1 MRLYKKLKP
10 LISGSQ
16 ASQNNKGLLVL
27 NSSILPTLRPF
38 LVNIVNT
45 DGTVTGITLGAGSD
59 NLAGGF
65 ITQFYPNYSIIPF
78 QISSWTDLSGVTL
91 SGFELF

>member
-27 NSSILPTLRPF
+27 NSSISTTIRPF
-38 LVNIVNT
+38 LVNIINT
-45 DGTVTGITLGAGSD
+45 DGTVTGITLGAGGAST
-59 NLAGGF
+59 AG
-65 ITQFYPNYSIIPF
+65 TTSQLYPNYTIIPF

>member
-27 NSSILPTLRPF
+27 NSSILPNLRPF
-38 LVNIVNT
+38 LVNIINT
-45 DGTVTGITLGAGSD
+45 DGTVTGITLGAGPGS
-59 NLAGGF
+59 AVG
-65 ITQFYPNYSIIPF
+65 TTSQFYPNYTIIPF

>member
-10 LISGSQ
+10 L
-16 ASQNNKGLLVL
+16 ASNSTASLNNKGLLVC
-27 NSSILPTLRPF
+27 NSNTSATVRPF

-45 DGTVTGITLGAGSD
+45 DGTVTGITLGVNGTLQNAP
-59 NLAGGF
+59 N
-65 ITQFYPNYSIIPF
+65 QVYPNYSMIPF
-78 QISSWTDLSGVTL
+78 NISSWTDLSGVSL